1 MTQTTNTNRI
11 GTDNFTIMATLNP
24 TDKAGSGDLDVA
36 LEMSKTTSSDSNFAL
51 GVDNVNKIQFK
62 VTGSTKLTSTTAYAM
77 DGAERLNVI
86 VTYDKSLDTDNLKLY
101 VNGKLE
107 DTADYTTSFEASG
120 RIYIGAD
127 RADANFFSGF
137 VEEISTHS
145 TTAYVLPNNRRFTL
159 PTKVL
164 PDLASGVSNAYQARM
179 FGFDGTNIRGFNKSD
194 VATSDPVSWK
204 ITGVA

>member
-1 MTQTTNTNRI
+1 
-11 GTDNFTIMATLNP
+11 MATLKP

-77 DGAERLNVI
+77 DGVEQLNVV

-107 DTADYTTSFEASG
+107 DTADYTTSFETSG

-127 RADANFFSGF
+127 RADSNFYSGF
-137 VEEISTHS
+137 VEEISTHNI
-145 TTAYVLPNNRRFTL
+145 TAYVVPNAKQFIL
-159 PTKVL
+159 PTKTL
-164 PDLASGVSNAYQARM
+164 DDLSSGESNKYQARM
-179 FGFDGTNIRGFNKSD
+179 FVFDNTNIRGFNKD
-194 VATSDPVSWK
+194 EVGTSNTASWK
-204 ITGVA
+204 VTGVA